1 MSRERLAKV
10 FADPPHDTTWAVT
23 TGDRIEVL
31 DEAGAVFAWTKPK
44 GGSIKDPDGRLLV
57 TFIPGAKQM
66 FSVSNVIGS
75 AVSGIFG
82 SEPPPWRPGG
92 SPEAPPLNLRYVPAS
107 LPFAQ
112 LQLQA
117 DGTSRVELLP
127 PGRLNDKAIGKSIS
141 TAVIERMR
149 AQSPLLYQRNPLNL
163 AELSDPGRCV
173 LARMH
178 QRDGDSEESTGP
190 NWLIEVLDNELPGV
204 WLFAILIA
212 CNSWHR

>member
-1 MSRERLAKV
+1 MSGERLAEA
-10 FADPPHDTTWAVT
+10 FADPPHETTWEVT
-23 TGDRIEVL
+23 TGERIEVH
-31 DEAGAVFAWTKPK
+31 DEAGAVFAWTKPN
-44 GGSIKDPDGRLLV
+44 GGSIKDPNGRLLV
-57 TFIPGAKQM
+57 TFVPGAKQM

-75 AVSGIFG
+75 AISGILG

-127 PGRLNDKAIGKSIS
+127 PGRLNDKVIGRSIS
-141 TAVIERMR
+141 TAVVERIR
-149 AQSPLLYQRNPLNL
+149 ARSPLLYRRTPMNL
-163 AELSDPGRCV
+163 PELSDPKSCV

-178 QRDGDSEESTGP
+178 HGNDDSGESTGS
-190 NWLIEVLDNELPGV
+190 NWLIEVLDNDLPSV

-212 CNSWHR
+212 CYRWHR